1 MTEHDQG
8 HDETP
13 DSLPAVLSAEQ
24 ADRVRKALAPHVT
37 TRTLWKAS
45 EPIGY
50 APKYVQAF
58 LRGEIHCTLHFA
70 AGVAHALDVDVE
82 ALVRGG
88 EP

>member
-1 MTEHDQG
+1 MTEHEHDQA
-8 HDETP
+8 P

-24 ADRVRKALAPHVT
+24 ADRVRKALAPVVAG
-37 TRTLWKAS
+37 RTLWKVSDA
-45 EPIGY
+45 IGY

-70 AGVAHALDVDVE
+70 SGVAHALDVDVE
-82 ALVRGG
+82 TLVRGG